1 VDNIEG
7 ICKMGIANG
16 DNIPKI
22 EKFEEI
28 SGHFCNAN

>member
-1 VDNIEG
+1 
-7 ICKMGIANG
+7 MGIANG